1 MSLHVKSLLT
11 AFLRLASTHRMLAAC
26 LSAIALAGL
35 STAPAHAEETQ
46 YVSDNSYIPLRTGQS
61 NQHRIRMNLKTGDK
75 LTVMETSED
84 AQWAHVTTEGG
95 TDGWVQ
101 SQYLTRET
109 PIKLQLEYAT
119 TKLARVEKQLQELK
133 QQNRELTSSNNEL
146 TRNVSSE
153 SQSRSEMAAELQ
165 KIKTLSADAIAL
177 EQRFRELEQKNG
189 VLSTQAEK
197 LTAENTKLRDDQRV
211 DFMLYGVGILLCG
224 VLLAIVVPAL
234 KPKKR
239 QSEWR

>member
-1 MSLHVKSLLT
+1 
-11 AFLRLASTHRMLAAC
+11 LASARRVLAVC
-26 LSAIALAGL
+26 LSAIAVAGL
-35 STAPAHAEETQ
+35 STAPARAEETQ
-46 YVSDNSYIPLRTGQS
+46 YVSDSSYIPLRTGQS

-84 AQWAHVTTEGG
+84 TEWSHVKTEGG

-101 SQYLTRET
+101 SQYLTKEA
-109 PIKLQLEYAT
+109 PAKLQLEYAT
-119 TKLARVEKQLQELK
+119 QKLARVEQQLQELK

-146 TRNVSSE
+146 TRNVGAE

-197 LTAENTKLRDDQRV
+197 LTAENTKLKDDQRV
-211 DFMLYGVGILLCG
+211 DFMVYGVGILLCG